1 MRAFCLAVQQQGL
14 AARAQAQRMEMSRCV
29 RAWYTDEGCPL
40 GDATAG
46 TGGARVSAANEDGQM
61 RCSKRRWA
69 GWCAANRYGQVGVQQ
84 TGMGRL
90 VCSKRGWAGWCAAN
104 WDGQV
109 CDVVWCSNKKCL
121 LSSTVAGAGGTG
133 PGCNCALLVPS
144 SWLGLIAEYAA
155 AHIILFL
162 ISDVCRKCPFCSWSD
177 ARLSKLLRTM
187 PFSYLMPVANALPAG
202 SDVL

>member
-1 MRAFCLAVQQQGL
+1 MVGHCVHTAALGAFADSYRTV
-14 AARAQAQRMEMSRCV
+14 RRMKMGRC
-29 RAWYTDEGCPL
+29 A
-40 GDATAG
+40 
-46 TGGARVSAANEDGQM
+46 AANGDGQVGVQRTGM
-61 RCSKRRWA
+61 GRLVCSKRRWA